1 MRPDVSL
8 WPNSQ
13 TWRVSPED
21 AWLKS
26 GAFLERA
33 LEGMRIPENQWPH
46 LAGAS
51 LGIAEW
57 IARGFK
63 GETLLIGINGA
74 QGSGKS
80 TTAELLAISLQ
91 EAHRLR
97 TIQFSIDDFYL
108 THAERQGL
116 AEKVHPL
123 LATRGVPGTH
133 DIALL
138 EKTLTSLIDAGP
150 QSETAIPRFDK
161 ATDDRVPRSA
171 WQHFRGTP
179 QIIILEGWCVGSK
192 AQPDELL
199 DEALNLLEAEEDPD
213 GGWRRYVNQQLKG
226 AYHDLYRKFA
236 HLIMLKIPDFSLVK
250 EWRTLQ
256 ETKLAQAR
264 PAPEQSRIMTASELS
279 RFIMHYERITRW
291 NLETLPHT
299 ADLTL
304 EMDHSHCFTKARW
317 RTGPLQD

>member
-1 MRPDVSL
+1 M
-8 WPNSQ
+8 
-13 TWRVSPED
+13 
-21 AWLKS
+21 K
-26 GAFLERA
+26 
-33 LEGMRIPENQWPH
+33 IPECQWPH
-46 LAGAS
+46 LAGTS

-57 IARGFK
+57 ISREFK

-80 TTAELLAISLQ
+80 TTAKLLAISLQ
-91 EAHRLR
+91 EVHGLR

-116 AEKVHPL
+116 AEKIHPL

-138 EKTLTSLIDAGP
+138 EKTLTSLINAGTET
-150 QSETAIPRFDK
+150 ETAIPRFDK
-161 ATDDRVPRSA
+161 ATDDRVPSSD
-171 WQHFRGTP
+171 WHHVRGAP

-213 GGWRRYVNQQLKG
+213 AAWRRYVNEQLKG
-226 AYHDLYRKFA
+226 TYHDLYRKFA
-236 HLIMLKIPDFSLVK
+236 HLIMLKIPDFSLVS

-264 PAPEQSRIMTASELS
+264 PAPDQSRIMTASELS
-279 RFIMHYERITRW
+279 RFIMHFERITRW
-291 NLETLPHT
+291 NLEALPHV
-299 ADLTL
+299 AALTL
-304 EMDHSHCFTKARW
+304 EMDHSHCFTKALW
-317 RTGPLQD
+317 RTSPPRD

>member
-1 MRPDVSL
+1 LRPDVSL

-21 AWLKS
+21 AGLKA
-26 GAFLERA
+26 GPLLERA
-33 LEGMRIPENQWPH
+33 LEGLRIPESQWPH

-57 IARGFK
+57 ISRGFK

-80 TTAELLAISLQ
+80 TTAELLAIGLQ
-91 EAHRLR
+91 EAHGLR

-108 THAERQGL
+108 THAERLEL

-138 EKTLTSLIDAGP
+138 EKTLASLIDAGP

-161 ATDDRVPRSA
+161 ATDDRVPSSS
-171 WQHFRGTP
+171 WQHFRGAP

-199 DEALNLLEAEEDPD
+199 AEAINSLEAEEDPD
-213 GGWRRYVNQQLKG
+213 GTWRGYVNEQLKSS
-226 AYHDLYRKFA
+226 YHDLYRRFA
-236 HLIMLKIPDFSLVK
+236 HLIMLKIPDFGLVS

-256 ETKLAQAR
+256 ETKLAQTR
-264 PAPEQSRIMTASELS
+264 PASNESRIMAPSQLN
-279 RFIMHYERITRW
+279 RFIMHFERITRW
-291 NLETLPHT
+291 NLQTLAYS

-304 EMDHSHCFTKARW
+304 VMDRSHRFTHAIWLSK
-317 RTGPLQD
+317 